1 MNGERLEGKVAV
13 VTGAGSGIG
22 RATAIAMG
30 AAGAKVI
37 LAEINAER
45 AGQVAA
51 KITEAGGS
59 ARAEPVDVTDSA
71 AVETLAADVH
81 ERFGSVDVLFHSA
94 VDVAF
99 VNNEDARLTELPD
112 ETWDRMIN
120 LVLNGTFHCAKHF
133 GRKMIGQGSGSI
145 ILTATTDALI
155 GCAGLDA
162 YTAAK
167 GGVVALTRSFA
178 AGAAR
183 DGVRVNA
190 ICPSFVSS
198 EPQLEWMSSPDS
210 RTKVDSLHLLPVP
223 SPEQIA
229 PLVVYLASD
238 EAAPVTGTVIPIDS
252 GYMAFKAD
260 LDMVDAMRPE
270 GGTA

>member
-1 MNGERLEGKVAV
+1 MGKRLEGKVAV

-22 RATAIAMG
+22 RAAAVAM
-30 AAGAKVI
+30 ADAGATVV
-37 LAEINAER
+37 LAEINAES
-45 AGQVAA
+45 GNKVAQT
-51 KITEAGGS
+51 ITGAGG
-59 ARAEPVDVTDSA
+59 RGYAETVDVTDSN
-71 AVETLAADVH
+71 AVEALAASTVD
-81 ERFGSVDVLFHSA
+81 RFGAIDVLFHSA

-112 ETWDRMIN
+112 ETWNRMID
-120 LVLNGTFHCAKHF
+120 LVLTGTFHCAKHF
-133 GRKMIGQGSGSI
+133 GRKMIERGSGSI

-190 ICPSFVSS
+190 ICPSFVTS
-198 EPQLEWMSSPDS
+198 EPQMEWMSSS
-210 RTKVDSLHLLPVP
+210 GSMAKIDSLHLLPVP

-238 EAAPVTGTVIPIDS
+238 EAAPVTGTVIPVDS

-260 LDMVDAMRPE
+260 LDVVGAMRPE
-270 GGTA
+270 GETG